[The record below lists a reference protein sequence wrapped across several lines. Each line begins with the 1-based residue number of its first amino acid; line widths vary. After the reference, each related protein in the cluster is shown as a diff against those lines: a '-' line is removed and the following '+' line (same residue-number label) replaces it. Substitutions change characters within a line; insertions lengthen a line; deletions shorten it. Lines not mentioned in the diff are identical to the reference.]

1 MRLGVVLALAVGT
14 FVLCV
19 QAAFATGN
27 DRGLLRPPEQ
37 LSESAKTIW
46 MGEWVACRH
55 ERLGRLAKIIGIR
68 IPSGRAPQVAATLIA
83 KKAEAPLWDLASDF
97 ATAVDGCRNGIL
109 WRYYHEDLKHATSG

>member
-1 MRLGVVLALAVGT
+1 ASSRRTTSQAPFRFSVLPTRRWCAGTCSSSTAGSRCPSEVVYSEAMRLGVVLALAVGT
-14 FVLCV
+14 FVVCV

-55 ERLGRLAKIIGIR
+55 ERLGRLAKI
-68 IPSGRAPQVAATLIA
+68 
-83 KKAEAPLWDLASDF
+83 
-97 ATAVDGCRNGIL
+97 
-109 WRYYHEDLKHATSG
+109 